1 MRLKDLTDNAR
12 IILQDE
18 YPHRRERD
26 ALVSAMVRDFLHL
39 PVYAIVTEPFADI
52 PESAASAFLDCAG
65 RLSAGEP
72 YQYITGWC
80 EFGGRVFSVAPGVL
94 IPRPETEYLC
104 RIAVGKIRQM
114 QQGDRIPYGGG
125 KLRILDLCTGSGCIA
140 WTMALDI
147 PEADVVGLD
156 VSADALD
163 IASGQFSTNRAQ
175 SRMSVSAPRFAQCD
189 ILRGPSAAGGLKD
202 WKDGARLAD
211 FFAEPLDAI
220 ISNPP
225 YVLDKE
231 RVLMRRNVLEH
242 EPDLALFVP
251 DLNPLLF
258 YKAISDW
265 ALELLRPGG
274 LLLVEQNEAL
284 PSETAALFS
293 RFTHCE
299 TLNDLADKP
308 RFTFAVR

>member
-1 MRLKDLTDNAR
+1 MKLKQLIDRARLMLTA
-12 IILQDE
+12 E
-18 YPHRRERD
+18 YSDRRERD
-26 ALVSAMVRDFLHL
+26 ALVSVMVADFLHL
-39 PVYAIVTEPFADI
+39 PGYAIVTDPFADI
-52 PESAASAFLDCAG
+52 PESDASEFLDCAR
-65 RLSAGEP
+65 RLSEGEP

-104 RIAVGKIRQM
+104 RLAGQKLRDSSLA
-114 QQGDRIPYGGG
+114 GR
-125 KLRILDLCTGSGCIA
+125 LRILDLCTGSGCIA
-140 WTMALDI
+140 WTLALDF
-147 PEADVVGLD
+147 PDAEVVGLD
-156 VSADALD
+156 VSAQALD
-163 IASGQFSTNRAQ
+163 IACGQFADCKTSGSTPR
-175 SRMSVSAPRFAQCD
+175 SPRFAQCD
-189 ILRGPSAAGGLKD
+189 ILRGPSATGGLKD
-202 WKDGARLAD
+202 WKDGASLDD
-211 FFAEPLDAI
+211 FFAGPLDAI

-225 YVLDKE
+225 YILEKE

-251 DLNPLLF
+251 DCNPLLF

-284 PSETAALFS
+284 PAETAALFS
-293 RFTHCE
+293 GFSRCE
-299 TLNDLADKP
+299 TVNDLSDKP

>member
-1 MRLKDLTDNAR
+1 MKLKQLIDRARLMLTE
-12 IILQDE
+12 E
-18 YPHRRERD
+18 YPDLRERD
-26 ALVSAMVRDFLHL
+26 ALVSSMVVDFLHL
-39 PVYAIVTEPFADI
+39 PGYAIVTDPFADI
-52 PESAASAFLDCAG
+52 PEIDASAFLDCAG
-65 RLSAGEP
+65 RLSEGEP
-72 YQYITGWC
+72 YQYITGQC

-104 RIAVGKIRQM
+104 RLAGQKLRDSSLA
-114 QQGDRIPYGGG
+114 GR
-125 KLRILDLCTGSGCIA
+125 LRILDLCTGSGCIA
-140 WTMALDI
+140 WTLALDF
-147 PEADVVGLD
+147 PDAEVVGLD
-156 VSADALD
+156 VSAQALD
-163 IASGQFSTNRAQ
+163 IACGQFADCKTPGSTPR
-175 SRMSVSAPRFAQCD
+175 SPRFAQCD
-189 ILRGPSAAGGLKD
+189 ILRGPSATDVLKD
-202 WKDGARLAD
+202 WKDGASLAG

-225 YVLDKE
+225 YILEKE

-251 DLNPLLF
+251 DCNPLLF

-284 PSETAALFS
+284 PAETAELFS
-293 RFTHCE
+293 GFSRCE
-299 TLNDLADKP
+299 TVNDLSDKP

>member
-1 MRLKDLTDNAR
+1 MKLKQLIDRARLMLTA
-12 IILQDE
+12 E
-18 YPHRRERD
+18 YSDRRERD
-26 ALVSAMVRDFLHL
+26 ALVSVMVADFLHL
-39 PVYAIVTEPFADI
+39 PGYAIVTDPFADI
-52 PESAASAFLDCAG
+52 PESDASEFLDCAR
-65 RLSAGEP
+65 RLSEGEP

-104 RIAVGKIRQM
+104 RLAVGKIRQM
-114 QQGDRIPYGGG
+114 RSNSRRLYEGD
-125 KLRILDLCTGSGCIA
+125 KLKILDLCTGSGCIA
-140 WTMALDI
+140 WTLALDF
-147 PEADVVGLD
+147 PDAEVVGLD
-156 VSADALD
+156 VSAQALD
-163 IASGQFSTNRAQ
+163 IACGQFADCKTPGSTPR
-175 SRMSVSAPRFAQCD
+175 SPRFAQCD
-189 ILRGPSAAGGLKD
+189 ILRGPSATGGLKD
-202 WKDGARLAD
+202 WKDGASLAG

-225 YVLDKE
+225 YIPEKE

-251 DLNPLLF
+251 DCNPLLF

-274 LLLVEQNEAL
+274 LLFVEQNEAL
-284 PSETAALFS
+284 PAETAALFS
-293 RFTHCE
+293 GFSRCE
-299 TLNDLADKP
+299 TVNDLSDKP

>member
-1 MRLKDLTDNAR
+1 MKQLIDLARLMLTE
-12 IILQDE
+12 E
-18 YPHRRERD
+18 YPDLRERD
-26 ALVSAMVRDFLHL
+26 ALVSSMVVDFLHL
-39 PVYAIVTEPFADI
+39 PGYAIVTDPFADI
-52 PESAASAFLDCAG
+52 PESDASEFLDCAR
-65 RLSAGEP
+65 RLSEGEP

-104 RIAVGKIRQM
+104 RLAVEKIRQM
-114 QQGDRIPYGGG
+114 RSNSRGLYERD

-140 WTMALDI
+140 WTVALDI
-147 PEADVVGLD
+147 PDAEVVGLD
-156 VSADALD
+156 VSEDALD
-163 IASGQFSTNRAQ
+163 IACRQFANGSTPDAQ
-175 SRMSVSAPRFAQCD
+175 NGHPRFALCN
-189 ILRGPSAAGGLKD
+189 ILHGPSCTSGLRN
-202 WKDGARLAD
+202 WKDGASLDD
-211 FFAEPLDAI
+211 FFAGPLDAI

-242 EPDLALFVP
+242 EPSLALFVP

-258 YKAISDW
+258 YKAISEW
-265 ALELLRPGG
+265 ALKLLRPGG
-274 LLLVEQNEAL
+274 LLFVEQNEAL
-284 PSETAALFS
+284 SAETAALFS
-293 RFTHCE
+293 RFSRCE